1 MLRRRGGPGV
11 LSTMARTA
19 VIAGTATKVSNAVNT
34 SAAAKAQAAHQQH
47 AAQQAAQD
55 ELVQMREQLAA
66 QETVIDST
74 GIGSTIAH
82 LKELAQLKDA
92 GMLTEEEFSLAKA
105 KLLAG

>member
-19 VIAGTATKVSNAVNT
+19 VIAGTATKVSNAVNA
-34 SAAAKAQAAHQQH
+34 SAAKAQAAHQQH
-47 AAQQAAQD
+47 AAQQSAQN

-66 QETVIDST
+66 QETVIDSA

-82 LKELAQLKDA
+82 LKELAQLKEA
-92 GMLTEEEFSLAKA
+92 GMLTEEEFAQAKA